1 MRKEG
6 IPDQKGDH
14 KGGKHQDKFKGQ
26 RRPFKGGHRKDHKK
40 GGKHSGERLPK
51 DPEARK
57 EFLDKEMEQYWIKGG
72 HKELGKSKVMAS
84 ILTFCLAQA
93 SLDAELD
100 NYMAKAAD
108 TGAA

>member
-1 MRKEG
+1 
-6 IPDQKGDH
+6 
-14 KGGKHQDKFKGQ
+14 
-26 RRPFKGGHRKDHKK
+26 
-40 GGKHSGERLPK
+40 
-51 DPEARK
+51 
-57 EFLDKEMEQYWIKGG
+57 MEQYWIKGG